1 MTPKSKKRTIFLTLL
16 SGFLIVF
23 ALFMSFKRSNL
34 SQGERI
40 IKKARKLGLTQD
52 QANLVLAISKH
63 ETGNLTSELCQPPIN
78 NYFGMTYPS
87 KRTTTASG
95 KLTNNFATFETIEDS
110 VEDFLL
116 WWKQYSLQFTQS
128 PEDMV
133 YYMKQKG
140 YFEDTYENYLNGV
153 KYWVN
158 H

>member
-1 MTPKSKKRTIFLTLL
+1 
-16 SGFLIVF
+16 
-23 ALFMSFKRSNL
+23 
-34 SQGERI
+34 
-40 IKKARKLGLTQD
+40 
-52 QANLVLAISKH
+52 
-63 ETGNLTSELCQPPIN
+63 
-78 NYFGMTYPS
+78 MTYPS